1 MTRSPEQPPACP
13 GMFARVGLGRRAV
26 QSGCQASRLFSGFFA
41 LAIGNATCF
50 TPAVVAAADVF
61 TQAGGT
67 GPGAPFQKTFC
78 AGASESIHRHRM
90 SRYCTGASPVAVQ
103 VWRAQSSAAPSER
116 RGDGATPGRRQI
128 FGLSRGAN
136 QRCRVGS
143 GARLR
148 GVVSCVLCCCCEAG
162 CAGSSDRGLSS
173 ELSIGARA
181 ARNGTFGVIDA
192 TVYTSGAAASC
203 QRAIA
208 QASASAVWTRAGR
221 CLSSKGG
228 RLCGRSSSKK
238 RPLDRAGWCA

>member
-1 MTRSPEQPPACP
+1 M
-13 GMFARVGLGRRAV
+13 
-26 QSGCQASRLFSGFFA
+26 
-41 LAIGNATCF
+41 
-50 TPAVVAAADVF
+50 
-61 TQAGGT
+61 
-67 GPGAPFQKTFC
+67 
-78 AGASESIHRHRM
+78 
-90 SRYCTGASPVAVQ
+90 
-103 VWRAQSSAAPSER
+103 
-116 RGDGATPGRRQI
+116 
-128 FGLSRGAN
+128 
-136 QRCRVGS
+136 GS

-228 RLCGRSSSKK
+228 RLCGRSSSRK